1 MTVTTSAI
9 SFVDRIRRK
18 TYSGHE
24 ERVGFRTAW
33 AWHVLQDAICC
44 SKKHLRV
51 FGLDAEKASYRP
63 SRRERQNHAR
73 GSGGMGRSVNSKGKE
88 FARKLASARRS
99 EVLLKA
105 KRINKRE
112 RLRELRRRCRRK
124 RSSNIVSNCS
134 WARSIAI

>member
-51 FGLDAEKASYRP
+51 FGLDAEKAAELVTAYTVTTVAP
-63 SRRERQNHAR
+63 
-73 GSGGMGRSVNSKGKE
+73 KE
-88 FARKLASARRS
+88 IAVLQVARS
-99 EVLLKA
+99 EL
-105 KRINKRE
+105 IPS
-112 RLRELRRRCRRK
+112 LRRL
-124 RSSNIVSNCS
+124 
-134 WARSIAI
+134 

>member
-51 FGLDAEKASYRP
+51 FGLAAEKAMPSYSQLLKRVHP
-63 SRRERQNHAR
+63 EDRASFEKRLSQSAWRTAISNTNI
-73 GSGGMGRSVNSKGKE
+73 GSSFRIIRFDRFEV
-88 FARKLASARRS
+88 LAS
-99 EVLLKA
+99 
-105 KRINKRE
+105 
-112 RLRELRRRCRRK
+112 
-124 RSSNIVSNCS
+124 S
-134 WARSIAI
+134 W